1 MLKKKQIDTSQIH
14 YISHD
19 YYGYLAKYTGKRH
32 LAYGWIFLLISIV
45 WYLILKFNEDTITT
59 DGPLRIWI
67 AFLGMVALYI
77 VGAKIFDGTPM
88 FIAPSR
94 YELSAPNSFN
104 PKYLK
109 NDVYQKAANDYFDQV
124 LSGSPID
131 QDAWYKE
138 FQSLNRIMEEL
149 PEEKKQTPKDFTS
162 ELKEY
167 KKILEELE

>member
-19 YYGYLAKYTGKRH
+19 YYGYLAKYTGKKH

-45 WYLILKFNEDTITT
+45 SYAIIRFNEDSITT
-59 DGPLRIWI
+59 NGPLATWI
-67 AFLGMVALYI
+67 AFSGLFALYV
-77 VGAKIFDGTPM
+77 VGAKIFDGTPI

-94 YELSAPNSFN
+94 YEISPPNSFN

-109 NDVYQKAANDYFDQV
+109 NDIYQKAADEYFEQV
-124 LSGSPID
+124 KSGRPAE
-131 QDAWYKE
+131 QTVWNKE

-149 PEEKKQTPKDFTS
+149 PEEKKQIPKDFTS

>member
-14 YISHD
+14 YIYHD
-19 YYGYLAKYTGKRH
+19 YYGYLAKYTGKKH
-32 LAYGWIFLLISIV
+32 LAHGWL
-45 WYLILKFNEDTITT
+45 YLSVIAVFYMILKFNEDNIET
-59 DGPLRIWI
+59 DGPLVTWL
-67 AFLGMVALYI
+67 AFSALFALYV

-94 YELSAPNSFN
+94 HEISPPESFN

-109 NDVYQKAANDYFDQV
+109 NDIYYKAASEFFDQV
-124 LSGSPID
+124 RSNRPVELR
-131 QDAWYKE
+131 AWASE
-138 FQSLNRIMEEL
+138 FQSLNKIMEEL
-149 PEEKKQTPKDFTS
+149 PEEKKQIPKDFTS

>member
-19 YYGYLAKYTGKRH
+19 YYGYLAKYTGKKH
-32 LAYGWIFLLISIV
+32 LAHGWFYLSAIIIFYI
-45 WYLILKFNEDTITT
+45 ILKFNEDNIETN
-59 DGPLRIWI
+59 GPLATLI
-67 AFLGMVALYI
+67 AFSGLFALYV

-94 YELSAPNSFN
+94 YEISPPDSFN

-109 NDVYQKAANDYFDQV
+109 NDIYQKAADEYFEQV
-124 LSGSPID
+124 KSGRPVE
-131 QDAWYKE
+131 QTVWNKE